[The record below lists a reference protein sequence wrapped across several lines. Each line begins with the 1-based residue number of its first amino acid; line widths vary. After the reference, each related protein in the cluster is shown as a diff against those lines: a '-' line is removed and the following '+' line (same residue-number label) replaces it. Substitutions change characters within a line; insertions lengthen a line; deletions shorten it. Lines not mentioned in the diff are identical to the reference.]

1 MESTINVVLGAP
13 CGWVHNTTIP
23 TATTKQA
30 AHRPRQPQLAPT
42 LMERSQI
49 QLHAPAT
56 LALARATRAHLD
68 LGLEP
73 HASLD
78 NSVRALAPSVV
89 VLLIVAIHQPPVLQ
103 PLQPVVGAR
112 QYLPARQLKRQLRL
126 QRSPCITLSPSPVL
140 SRRHNRKQSGLLTQL
155 CSHRPSPAQRV
166 VGPSQSLQLAVLTT
180 HSQQLVRLR
189 IPPLSLQ
196 PQRAPQARSIQ
207 H

>member
-1 MESTINVVLGAP
+1 MLPTSKIVTHRSLSSAPLRRVAFLQQSAAMRSTTNVVLEGTR
-13 CGWVHNTTIP
+13 GWVQTTMMP

-42 LMERSQI
+42 LMARSQI
-49 QLHAPAT
+49 QLRAPAT
-56 LALARATRAHLD
+56 LALARATRARLD

-112 QYLPARQLKRQLRL
+112 QYLPARQLRL

-166 VGPSQSLQLAVLTT
+166 IG
-180 HSQQLVRLR
+180 
-189 IPPLSLQ
+189 LS
-196 PQRAPQARSIQ
+196 
-207 H
+207 